1 VTEALTEPIDVLIQ
15 LQDLDCLIRDMRD
28 PEMASQQ
35 ERLGFALEDIQALER
50 TRERLAGQVENQRLL
65 QIYERMSRRFVRAIV
80 PVEGRVCTGCR
91 MSLPTS
97 NPTRQADAAT
107 CDVCE
112 NCGRILYRR

>member
-1 VTEALTEPIDVLIQ
+1 MTEAMTQPIDILIQ
-15 LQDLDCLIRDMRD
+15 LQDLDCLIRDLRD

-35 ERLGFALEDIQALER
+35 QRLGFALEDIQELER
-50 TRERLAGQVENQRLL
+50 SRELLAGQVENERLL
-65 QIYERMSRRFVRAIV
+65 QIYERMSRRFVRVIV

-97 NPTRQADAAT
+97 DPTRQADSAT
-107 CDVCE
+107 CDICE